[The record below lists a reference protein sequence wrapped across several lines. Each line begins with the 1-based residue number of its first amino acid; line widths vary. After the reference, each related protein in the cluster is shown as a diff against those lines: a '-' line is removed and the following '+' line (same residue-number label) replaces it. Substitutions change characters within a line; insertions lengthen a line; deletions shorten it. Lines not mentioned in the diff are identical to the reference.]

1 MSKSAVGRA
10 VRTTRSVPLDL
21 IIFGIVMIVS
31 GVFDVYIILA
41 NPEYRLP
48 VLGKKLDGPVTRYF
62 IFLFP
67 LFHFI
72 VGYGVIVCRRWAY
85 YLFIVFS
92 VYGIVSPTI
101 NFFRFPP
108 PHRIRTILLIGSVLV
123 LAYLYWRRKYFLT
136 ETQHPLLRQTG
147 KPGN

>member
-1 MSKSAVGRA
+1 MSESAVDES
-10 VRTTRSVPLDL
+10 VRKKVPLDL
-21 IIFGIVMIVS
+21 IFFGIVMIVS

-48 VLGKKLDGPVTRYF
+48 VLGKKLDGPITRYF

-67 LFHFI
+67 LFHFV
-72 VGYGVIVCRRWAY
+72 VGYGVILCRKWAY
-85 YLFIVFS
+85 YLFIAFA

-108 PHRIRTILLIGSVLV
+108 PHRIRTILLIGSIIVM
-123 LAYLYWRRKYFLT
+123 AYLYWRRKYFLS
-136 ETQHPLLRQTG
+136 EKPHPLLRQTG